1 MTTQPRTNQSATDQP
16 ATDQS
21 MPDEWWIDWRYKSF
35 PPVDLPAR
43 DVPSAGWRLHE
54 DFSTPIA
61 AISESALAF
70 NLARM
75 RDFCAERGVELAP
88 HGKTTMSPELIRR
101 QLDHGAW
108 GMTAATAWQAR
119 AMTRFG
125 VRRIVVANECLDP
138 VGLRWLGTYL
148 RDAPDTEISC
158 FVDSVAAVTA
168 MRDVLVGVP
177 GAPPVPV
184 LVEVGL
190 LDGRCGA
197 RTVAEAVE
205 VAAAVAAAP
214 ELELVGVGGF
224 EGVVGGSRA
233 PEVVARVEE
242 FLRMLRRTAEK
253 LIAGGGFSPDRPVI
267 LSAGGSAFFDLVA
280 DVLTRDRSRYG
291 VPVEVVLR
299 SGCYLVHDRGAY
311 QDSSPFAA
319 DRGSA
324 FRPAL
329 EVWTRVLSC
338 PEPGLALTDAG
349 KRDMSTDGRLPL
361 VLRRLRHGTSAPV
374 CATVQTVNDQHAYL
388 RYDVANDLRVG
399 DLVCLGISHPCT
411 TFDKWRAVPLVDDDY
426 RVTSVIRT
434 SF

>member
-1 MTTQPRTNQSATDQP
+1 MTNQP
-16 ATDQS
+16 
-21 MPDEWWIDWRYKSF
+21 MPDDWQIDWRCKGF
-35 PPVDLPAR
+35 PPIDLSAR

-61 AISESALAF
+61 AIRESALAF

-125 VRRIVVANECLDP
+125 VRRILVANECLDP
-138 VGLRWLGTYL
+138 AGLRWLGAHL
-148 RDAPDTEISC
+148 RDALGTEISC

-168 MRDVLVGVP
+168 MRDVLAGVP

-190 LDGRCGA
+190 VGGRCGA
-197 RTVAEAVE
+197 RTAAEAVE

-214 ELELVGVGGF
+214 ELELVGVAGF
-224 EGVVGGSRA
+224 EGVVGGSR
-233 PEVVARVEE
+233 EKGVVARVEE
-242 FLRMLRRTAEK
+242 FLRMLRRTAQE
-253 LIAGGGFSPDRPVI
+253 LIARGSFPADRPVI
-267 LSAGGSAFFDLVA
+267 LSAGGSAFFDLVVE
-280 DVLTRDRSRYG
+280 VLTRDRSRYG

-299 SGCYLVHDRGAY
+299 SGCYLVHDHGAY

-329 EVWTRVLSC
+329 EVWSRVLSC

-361 VLRRLRHGTSAPV
+361 VLRRLRHGTPAPV
-374 CATVQTVNDQHAYL
+374 SATVQAVNDQHAYL
-388 RYDVANDLRVG
+388 RYDVPDDLRVG
-399 DLVCLGISHPCT
+399 DLVCFGISHPCT
-411 TFDKWRAVPLVDDDY
+411 TFDKWRAITLVDDDH